1 LEDEGEHQMVTEVK
15 DKCGDCRN
23 FTPKTDEKFFN
34 CTAAKHSGLRYGMQ
48 VRADTRACEAL
59 APR

>member
-1 LEDEGEHQMVTEVK
+1 MVTEVK

-23 FTPKTDEKFFN
+23 FAPKPDEKFFN